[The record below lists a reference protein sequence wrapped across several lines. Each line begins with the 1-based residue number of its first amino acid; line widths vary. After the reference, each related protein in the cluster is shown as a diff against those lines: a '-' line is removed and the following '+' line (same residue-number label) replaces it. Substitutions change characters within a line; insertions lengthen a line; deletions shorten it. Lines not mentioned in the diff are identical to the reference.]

1 MLGKIEDVASLQLT
15 LKHAH
20 NDNVVA
26 KREAKKILRQR
37 LHFPAP
43 LPYHLFFGTWYPNP
57 MLYPNPIP
65 NPNRN
70 PNLDPTPY
78 PSRISSIESD
88 NAKAEAIQAKLD
100 RDTDNQKVSF
110 VSCSTI
116 ISTSTL
122 TNTLFFPITT
132 ASVGKKKGVVD
143 GKKNYG
149 TG

>member
-1 MLGKIEDVASLQLT
+1 MLENALLGKIEDVASLQLT

-20 NDNVVA
+20 NDNVAA

-37 LHFPAP
+37 LHFPAA
-43 LPYHLFFGTWYPNP
+43 YPNP
-57 MLYPNPIP
+57 MLYPNP

-70 PNLDPTPY
+70 PNLDPSPY
-78 PSRISSIESD
+78 PCRISSIESED
-88 NAKAEAIQAKLD
+88 AKAEAIQAKLD

-132 ASVGKKKGVVD
+132 ASVGKKKGFVD
-143 GKKNYG
+143 GNKNYG

>member
-1 MLGKIEDVASLQLT
+1 MLGKIEDVATLQLT

-20 NDNVVA
+20 NDNVAA

-37 LHFPAP
+37 LHFPAA
-43 LPYHLFFGTWYPNP
+43 YPNP

-65 NPNRN
+65 NPNRH
-70 PNLDPTPY
+70 PNLDPAPKH
-78 PSRISSIESD
+78 SRINSIESD

-116 ISTSTL
+116 INTSTL
-122 TNTLFFPITT
+122 TKTFVFPITT
-132 ASVGKKKGVVD
+132 ASVGKKKGFVD
-143 GKKNYG
+143 GKQNNG